1 MTSTG
6 TAVSRGKKW
15 RTLLPRSTSSWE
27 NLLIRRWTTRAW
39 EKRSTE
45 CFRWEIR
52 ESQRQRGGAER
63 GLGREVGKRE
73 KKERRQNRKKEK
85 LVEKSR
91 WTIVVIVRWLNN
103 RTHESNPRSKNLNVR
118 EPCCTRRHSSSSNS
132 PCYSQTRSS
141 TNSYLNIDTAA
152 LSELTEKIELP

>member
-27 NLLIRRWTTRAW
+27 NLLIRHWTTKAW

-63 GLGREVGKRE
+63 GLGREGEKRKKRKKIK
-73 KKERRQNRKKEK
+73 KKERKTRG
-85 LVEKSR
+85 KSR
-91 WTIVVIVRWLNN
+91 WTIVVIVRWLNY
-103 RTHESNPRSKNLNVR
+103 RTYELNPRSKNLNVR

-132 PCYSQTRSS
+132 PCYSQTRS
-141 TNSYLNIDTAA
+141 TNSYLNIGTAA